1 MAISLEKIE
10 QKAPSL
16 INLAKTADQSISKV
30 NLTKHRAK
38 VALCLD
44 ISGSMYDL
52 YDSGKIQQCAER
64 ILALGCRFDDDGAI
78 EIFLFGQ
85 RAHHAGEMTLENFGS
100 CITQLRQRYR
110 FEGATNYGEAIAAIQ
125 NFYFPR
131 PQAPQPGFLQRL
143 VGGQPNAPAPEP
155 IAAQEP
161 VYVMF
166 VTDGAATDAAKAQ
179 TELTL
184 ASYAPI
190 FWQFMAIGSGEF
202 PFLERLDELPGRF
215 IDNANFFAVR
225 DPLETPDHQLYDLLM
240 TEYPQWLQE
249 AQTKG
254 LLV

>member
-16 INLAKTADQSISKV
+16 INLAKTADKSISKV

-52 YDSGKIQQCAER
+52 YESGKIQQFAER

-85 RAHHAGEMTLENFGS
+85 KAHHAGEMTLENFGN
-100 CITQLRQRYR
+100 CIGQLRQRYR

-131 PQAPQPGFLQRL
+131 QQVPQPGFWQRL

-155 IAAQEP
+155 IAGQEP

-179 TELTL
+179 TDLTL

-190 FWQFMAIGSGEF
+190 FWQFMAIGIGEF
-202 PFLERLDELPGRF
+202 PFLQHLDDLAGRF
-215 IDNANFFAVR
+215 IDNADFFSVG
-225 DPLETPDHQLYDLLM
+225 DPLETPDDQLYDLLM
-240 TEYPQWLQE
+240 TEYPDWVKQ
-249 AQTKG
+249 AQAQG